1 MSHDLDFKHAG
12 GPPPGGAV
20 DLDLGHRDGPPPAD
34 VVAAALRV
42 QLGRPKLR
50 VRVVYDNQ
58 VSRKLEGGGS
68 LPWERGQASSLSAG
82 STWADAHRARI
93 STGSAWAPSVVQPE
107 QCTVASGENERSRS
121 RAGLGWSD
129 ANAVTGASRDR
140 FDVLVPAPRD
150 LAAPWQRAQPLHDG
164 RRSGFVWL
172 VPQHHRERA
181 EWRTAGRLA
190 RLRAFG
196 FAPGVWMSGARFIRW
211 QDGRPPPYGESH
223 RPVDPPPPPPPVNSH
238 PTLDFRCPAKLQG
251 LAWRPSLP
259 LAFGAHPCPGDDT
272 GGPGDYTVPVLSV
285 YFVSNSIDVVRLP
298 GREPVPVRSLQI
310 GIDAESWAWGLSA
323 SLPYAALELIEP
335 TADGP
340 VELEIS
346 VNGIRWTMAVEGYDV
361 HREFGQA
368 SLSVRGRS
376 LAAYLAD
383 PYAPKRSFV
392 VDSPFNARQLAEQEL
407 DRPGLATGFTLD
419 WQLPDWLVPAGSW
432 SYEALTPMAVIARIA
447 ESVGGYVQADARLK
461 TLHAKQRY
469 PALPWEWAAA
479 TPDRMLPLDVVRTLD
494 LRWTQKPDFNAVV
507 VSGERHGLSARV
519 YRSSTAGDQMA
530 PMVVDALLTHA
541 DACRER
547 GRSILA
553 DTGRQAVVT
562 LELPMLDAL
571 GLIDPGQ
578 LVAVGDGAA
587 GWRGL
592 VRSTHIAAEWS
603 QSLTVR
609 QTIELER
616 HYL

>member
-1 MSHDLDFKHAG
+1 MSHDLDFQHAG
-12 GPPPGGAV
+12 PPPPGGAI
-20 DLDLGHRDGPPPAD
+20 DLDFGHRDGPPPAD
-34 VVAAALRV
+34 VVTGTLRV
-42 QLGRPKLR
+42 QLGRPAVRLR
-50 VRVVYDNQ
+50 AVYDNQ
-58 VSRKLEGGGS
+58 VSRKLEGGGR
-68 LPWERGQASSLSAG
+68 LPWERAQASSASSG
-82 STWADAHRARI
+82 DVWADAHRARG
-93 STGSAWAPSVVQPE
+93 STGSGWAPSLPQPE
-107 QCTVASGENERSRS
+107 DCTVASGENERSRS
-121 RAGLGWSD
+121 HSALAWSD
-129 ANAVTGASRDR
+129 AAGLSGAARDG
-140 FDVLVPAPRD
+140 FDVLVPSPHD

-164 RRSGFVWL
+164 LRSGFVWL
-172 VPQHHRERA
+172 VPQHQGERA
-181 EWRTAGRLA
+181 EWRTAAHLA

-196 FAPGVWMSGARFIRW
+196 FAPGVRLAGARFLPW
-211 QDGRPPPYGESH
+211 QDGRQPPYGESH

-238 PTLDFRCPAKLQG
+238 PTLDFRCPVKLQG

-272 GGPGDYTVPVLSV
+272 GGPADYTVPVLSV
-285 YFVSNSIDVVRLP
+285 YFVSNSIEVVRLP

-310 GIDAESWAWGLSA
+310 GIDAESWAWGLTA

-346 VNGIRWTMAVEGYDV
+346 VNGIRWTMAVEAFDV
-361 HREFGQA
+361 HREFGQS

-392 VDSPFNARQLAEQEL
+392 VDAPFNARQLAEQEL
-407 DRPGLATGFTLD
+407 DRPGLATGFALD
-419 WQLPDWLVPAGSW
+419 WQLPDWLVPAGAW
-432 SYEALTPMAVIARIA
+432 SYEALTPMAVVSRIA
-447 ESVGGYVQADARLK
+447 EAVGGYVNADARLK
-461 TLHAKQRY
+461 TLRAKPRY
-469 PALPWEWAAA
+469 PALPWEWTSA
-479 TPDRMLPLDVVRTLD
+479 TPDRALPLDVVKTLD
-494 LRWTQKPDFNAVV
+494 LRWTQKPDFNAVM

-519 YRSSTAGDQMA
+519 YRGGTAGELMA
-530 PMVVDALLTHA
+530 PSVVDALLTHA

-553 DTGRQAVVT
+553 DTGRQAMVT

-578 LVAVGDGAA
+578 LVAVGDGTA
-587 GWRGL
+587 GWRGV
-592 VRSTHIAAEWS
+592 VRSTHIAAEWT

-616 HYL
+616 HYR

>member
-1 MSHDLDFKHAG
+1 MSHDLDFQHAG
-12 GPPPGGAV
+12 PLPPGGAV
-20 DLDLGHRDGPPPAD
+20 VLDFGHRDRPPPAD
-34 VVAAALRV
+34 VVTGALRV
-42 QLGRPKLR
+42 RFGRPKVRLR
-50 VRVVYDNQ
+50 ALYDNQ
-58 VSRKLEGGGS
+58 ASRKLEGGGR
-68 LPWERGQASSLSAG
+68 LQWERAQASSESSG
-82 STWADAHRARI
+82 DVWADARRARG
-93 STGSAWAPSVVQPE
+93 STGAGWVPTLPQPVD
-107 QCTVASGENERSRS
+107 CAVANVENERSRS
-121 RAGLGWSD
+121 STVLVWSD
-129 ANAVTGASRDR
+129 AADVSGAARDG
-140 FDVLVPAPRD
+140 FDVLLPAQCA
-150 LAAPWQRAQPLHDG
+150 LAAPWQRAQPLHDVLSG
-164 RRSGFVWL
+164 GFVSL
-172 VPQHHRERA
+172 VPQHHGEHA
-181 EWRTAGRLA
+181 EWSVAARLA
-190 RLRAFG
+190 CWRAFR
-196 FAPGVWMSGARFIRW
+196 FAPGVWMAGARFLPW
-211 QDGRPPPYGESH
+211 QDGWPPPYGESH
-223 RPVDPPPPPPPVNSH
+223 WPVDPPPPPPPVNSH

-251 LAWRPSLP
+251 LAWQPSLP
-259 LAFGAHPCPGDDT
+259 LAFSAHPCPGDDT

-285 YFVSNSIDVVRLP
+285 YFVSNSVEVVRLP
-298 GREPVPVRSLQI
+298 GREPVPVRSLQV

-340 VELEIS
+340 VELEIA

-368 SLSVRGRS
+368 SLSVRARS
-376 LAAYLAD
+376 PAAYLAD

-392 VDSPFNARQLAEQEL
+392 VDAPFNARQLAEQEL

-419 WQLPDWLVPAGSW
+419 WQLPDWLVPAGAW
-432 SYEALTPMAVIARIA
+432 SYEALTPMAVVSRIA
-447 ESVGGYVQADARLK
+447 EAVGGYVNADARLK
-461 TLHAKQRY
+461 TLHAKPRY
-469 PALPWEWAAA
+469 PALPWEWATK
-479 TPDRMLPLDVVRTLD
+479 TPDRTLPLDIVKTLD
-494 LRWTQKPDFNAVV
+494 LRWTQKPAFNAVM
-507 VSGERHGLSARV
+507 VSGERHGLAARV
-519 YRSSTAGDQMA
+519 FRSGTAGDAMA
-530 PMVVDALLTHA
+530 PSVVDALLTHA

-553 DTGRQAVVT
+553 DTGRQATVT